1 MKPKPHASRRTL
13 PVGRR
18 PLLAFALA
26 ASIVRVACADA
37 PVAAPDVHVGDLWHY
52 RTTDGFTRE
61 AEVEFTHRVVDVS
74 DREIKVQLKNK
85 RSSGSE
91 IRYFNRD
98 WNSLDVGNTKF
109 DPYYPGYKFPMSVG
123 LAWKQEF
130 RSTTTNGRGHSAFL
144 SGKVTALEN
153 VTVPAGVFEA
163 YRIESDIEAVSSD
176 PSAQS
181 SKGHKT
187 TWYAPAVK
195 NYVRSES
202 TISSEGRVRSKSIDE
217 LVEYSLQDRPA
228 PGH

>member
-1 MKPKPHASRRTL
+1 MANLKRLL
-13 PVGRR
+13 PVRWG
-18 PLLAFALA
+18 PLLAFLLT
-26 ASIVRVACADA
+26 ASIVRVACADE

-52 RTTDGFTRE
+52 RTIDGLSRK
-61 AEVEFTHRVVDVS
+61 AGVEFTHRVVDVS
-74 DREIKVQLKNK
+74 DHEIKVRLESGNSK
-85 RSSGSE
+85 GSE
-91 IRYFNRD
+91 LRSFNRD
-98 WNSLDVGNTKF
+98 WNSLNVGHAKF